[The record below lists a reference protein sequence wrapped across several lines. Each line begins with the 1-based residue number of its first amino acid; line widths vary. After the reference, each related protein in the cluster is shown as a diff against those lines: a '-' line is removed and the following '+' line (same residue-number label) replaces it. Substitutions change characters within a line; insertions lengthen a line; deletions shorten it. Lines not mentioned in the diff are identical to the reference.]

1 MINISMRQKDAVM
14 LTFKF
19 YRDKITMQSYALFA
33 SMHNRKRINFINI
46 SGGFS

>member
-1 MINISMRQKDAVM
+1 MINISMRQKGGVM

-19 YRDKITMQSYALFA
+19 YRDTITMYCYALIA
-33 SMHNRKRINFINI
+33 SMRNRKKINFINI